1 MEIAVFIPIP
11 GKSIVQL
18 HFDFSPSSC
27 TSPPKCALRS
37 LRLAV
42 LLPFPPTPE
51 VLRQHPAAQRLVID
65 HNPIFISQVL
75 GG

>member
-1 MEIAVFIPIP
+1 VGGSERYTVIAADLCVC
-11 GKSIVQL
+11 SA
-18 HFDFSPSSC
+18 SSL
-27 TSPPKCALRS
+27 SADSR
-37 LRLAV
+37 
-42 LLPFPPTPE
+42 

>member
-1 MEIAVFIPIP
+1 
-11 GKSIVQL
+11 
-18 HFDFSPSSC
+18 
-27 TSPPKCALRS
+27 
-37 LRLAV
+37 V

-75 GG
+75 GGYGRAESLFLRTGIFFLEFS

>member
-1 MEIAVFIPIP
+1 MTNSWQEHRSASFRFQPI
-11 GKSIVQL
+11 QL
-18 HFDFSPSSC
+18 HQPA
-27 TSPPKCALRS
+27 K
-37 LRLAV
+37 V
-42 LLPFPPTPE
+42 LLALPSFGSASSLPPTPE